1 MDLGDKR
8 RNKRAIQMLEG
19 FSAMPTASIPKACG
33 DWADTM
39 GAYRFFE
46 NDAFEWADI
55 LQPHIQSSMGRMA
68 AHPVVLCIQDA
79 AELDFNCQQAQG
91 LGPLSPRARWSNRY
105 GRPCNCE
112 TVRAALSVS
121 VASWHAKRHRPRGTQ
136 PLSGGGC

>member
-1 MDLGDKR
+1 
-8 RNKRAIQMLEG
+8 
-19 FSAMPTASIPKACG
+19 
-33 DWADTM
+33 M

-112 TVRAALSVS
+112 TAKAALSVP
-121 VASWHAKRHRPRGTQ
+121 VASWHARRRRPRGTQ

>member
-55 LQPHIQSSMGRMA
+55 LH
-68 AHPVVLCIQDA
+68 AHPKQHGPHGRAPRRAVHPRRRRTGLQLPASTGIGA
-79 AELDFNCQQAQG
+79 AEPA
-91 LGPLSPRARWSNRY
+91 
-105 GRPCNCE
+105 CE
-112 TVRAALSVS
+112 VE
-121 VASWHAKRHRPRGTQ
+121 
-136 PLSGGGC
+136 